1 VHTTDALYKDTSDAQ
16 QTVAQIEAGS
26 LLLRN
31 LGYFSIE
38 VLEEIE
44 KAKAYH
50 STRLKSKV
58 KLYTLNAGRYDEMY
72 LTTIHRKMKRNGL
85 LYQEL
90 DVYIVATKKMP
101 VRLLIEKMP
110 QQEVDKRLG
119 KTSKEARKKSRK
131 VSEQ

>member
-1 VHTTDALYKDTSDAQ
+1 
-16 QTVAQIEAGS
+16 
-26 LLLRN
+26 
-31 LGYFSIE
+31 
-38 VLEEIE
+38 
-44 KAKAYH
+44 
-50 STRLKSKV
+50 
-58 KLYTLNAGRYDEMY
+58 
-72 LTTIHRKMKRNGL
+72 MKRNGL